1 MAGRK
6 KKVSHENHERWVLTY
21 ADVMNLLL
29 ILFIILYT
37 MSQVDVAKF
46 NQLAASLKAAFGD
59 SAATTMMMQ
68 GANGNSIIPLDASSP
83 SPVVSSSMED
93 QQMQAVK
100 ETVEKLAEKENLT
113 GEVEVS
119 IKERGVEIS
128 IKERVLFKPGSAQIE
143 EVSMQTITGI
153 GKVLLSIPGNHIR
166 VEGHTDN
173 DPINTAQFPSNWEL
187 SSMRATNVLRI
198 LVEKCGINPKIIS
211 SVGYGEF
218 TPKVPNTTL
227 QNKSANRRVDIV
239 ILKNMYDK
247 AEAGISKAAVP
258 DVQPQ
263 NQAQPVENKAKPA
276 DSEQGH
282 QQ

>member
-1 MAGRK
+1 MAGHKPRAVK
-6 KKVSHENHERWVLTY
+6 ENSERWVLTY

-59 SAATTMMMQ
+59 SAATMMMMQ

-100 ETVEKLAEKENLT
+100 ETIEKLAEKENLT

-143 EVSMQTITGI
+143 QVSMQTITRI

-218 TPKVPNTTL
+218 TPKVPNTTP

-247 AEAGISKAAVP
+247 AEAGISKAAST
-258 DVQPQ
+258 
-263 NQAQPVENKAKPA
+263 
-276 DSEQGH
+276 SE
-282 QQ
+282 